1 MRDKLYLVSFLV
13 VSGVLLFLGRH
24 MVQESVLLTEVLTFG
39 ASTAVGVLGLLLY
52 RLQLQLK
59 ASRKELARKEA
70 EINIAHEVQ
79 RALFPRQ
86 LPCGGGLEFAAVCIP
101 AGGISGDFY
110 DALQLPDGRQVFAIA
125 DISGKGISAALIMA
139 NLQALL
145 RVLTKVGPEPGE
157 VCRRLNEH
165 LHQVTD
171 ASKFATFFY
180 ANWQPWNRRL
190 TYVNAGHNAPLLLGN
205 QRRQRLDEGGMPLG
219 MFPNTEFQTGEV
231 FLHPGELLVLFSD
244 GLTEAA
250 NAKREEFGELRL
262 ESLVNTHCKKS
273 LPEIQRI
280 VLDAVQEWAANQLE
294 DDLTLVLVRSISH
307 VNDA

>member
-1 MRDKLYLVSFLV
+1 LRDKVFLASFLV
-13 VSGVLLFLGRH
+13 IAGLLLYLGRDW
-24 MVQESVLLTEVLTFG
+24 VQDSALLTDVLIFG
-39 ASTAVGVLGLLLY
+39 ASTSAGVLGLLLY

-70 EINIAHEVQ
+70 EISIAHEVQ

-86 LPCGGGLEFAAVCIP
+86 LPSGGGLEFAAICIP

-145 RVLTKVGPEPGE
+145 RVLANSGPEPGQ
-157 VCRRLNEH
+157 VCRQLNSH

-180 ANWQPWNRRL
+180 AIWEPRNRHL
-190 TYVNAGHNAPLLLGN
+190 AYVNAGHNAPFLLGN
-205 QRRQRLDEGGMPLG
+205 QRCQRLDQGGMPLG

-231 FLHPGELLVLFSD
+231 FFSPGELLVLYSD

-250 NAKREEFGELRL
+250 NAQGVEFGELQL
-262 ESLVNTHCKKS
+262 ESLVSTHCKKS
-273 LPEIQRI
+273 LTEIQQI

-294 DDLTLVLVRSISH
+294 DDLTLVLVRSITNMS
-307 VNDA
+307 DA